1 MALPTYDPER
11 RREIA
16 SQLAIAE
23 QYLYQITRGLKTASP
38 ALAKKINQVDASADL
53 RDLRP
58 DDWHLIW
65 PELAKQKLKP
75 VTPATGKEVAN
86 G

>member
-1 MALPTYDPER
+1 MTTMALPIYTPER

-16 SQLAIAE
+16 LQVGIDE

-38 ALAKKINQVDASADL
+38 ALANQLHQVDPEARL
-53 RDLRP
+53 QDLRP

-65 PELAKQKLKP
+65 PELADPKAQEAGDVVK
-75 VTPATGKEVAN
+75 A
-86 G
+86 